1 MDSLLPDGTK
11 RIQLGKDQF
20 KDLNQVLRGFYQ
32 RTKCQAILLTDASGL
47 MLAKQGPM
55 ESKNLALLSTL
66 AAADYAATLEMSKII
81 GEKDG
86 FKVHFHEG
94 AQFNLYLTGVN
105 ETCYIVVVFSKS
117 TTFGMVRVQAT
128 KTVEALYEILE
139 REPVGEMHEQPQQ
152 TAAEM
157 SKEEFQEE
165 LSARLDD
172 ILASPA
178 TD

>member
-1 MDSLLPDGTK
+1 
-11 RIQLGKDQF
+11 
-20 KDLNQVLRGFYQ
+20 
-32 RTKCQAILLTDASGL
+32 
-47 MLAKQGPM
+47 
-55 ESKNLALLSTL
+55 
-66 AAADYAATLEMSKII
+66 
-81 GEKDG
+81 
-86 FKVHFHEG
+86 
-94 AQFNLYLTGVN
+94 
-105 ETCYIVVVFSKS
+105 
-117 TTFGMVRVQAT
+117 MVRVQAT